1 MRHANRIEDQPHAV
15 VLLPEHRRV
24 TDARQALDVVEDTQR
39 DKVREKK
46 GILLRIVRLHD
57 HDGQEVR
64 RHFLD
69 RDPLPH
75 DFRRQLWLGQFLAIL
90 GLDLCDI
97 DVGPDLEREPDAH
110 VPIVRTRR
118 IEVEKVVDAGKLQFD
133 RARHGFRHDLRTG
146 SRIIGLN
153 LHHRRRDFRKLRD
166 GQGLHR
172 NQSHHD
178 DDDGE
183 NRRENRTIDKHT
195 QVHLCRSISVTT
207 PEEPAALA
215 AGDT

>member
-1 MRHANRIEDQPHAV
+1 MATGMGSRPIVPAGKSRFCSRDVRDIRRRQTELRHANRIEDQPHAV

-24 TDARQALDVVEDTQR
+24 TDARQALDVVEDAQR

-46 GILLRIVRLHD
+46 ASCCGSSD
-57 HDGQEVR
+57 CMTMTAR
-64 RHFLD
+64 RSGDIFLTVI
-69 RDPLPH
+69 PLPH

-133 RARHGFRHDLRTG
+133 RARHGFPPRPPHWLPD
-146 SRIIGLN
+146 
-153 LHHRRRDFRKLRD
+153 
-166 GQGLHR
+166 
-172 NQSHHD
+172 
-178 DDDGE
+178 
-183 NRRENRTIDKHT
+183 NRP
-195 QVHLCRSISVTT
+195 RSA
-207 PEEPAALA
+207 PPAA
-215 AGDT
+215 